1 MANPR
6 TNRQKM
12 QKKVARAVPTGR
24 IYVTATFN
32 NTLVTVTD
40 EQGNVLCSATTG
52 QSGFS
57 GSRKSTPYAA
67 TVTVEAA
74 LEKSRAYGLRTAELF
89 IKGPGPGR
97 DAALRVIKNAGI
109 NLTLIADV
117 TPLPHNGT
125 KARKMKHG

>member
-1 MANPR
+1 MAQAGKK
-6 TNRQKM
+6 TV
-12 QKKVARAVPTGR
+12 KKVTKVVPTGR

-32 NTLVTVTD
+32 NTIVTVTD
-40 EQGNVLCSATTG
+40 EQGSVLCTATTG
-52 QSGFS
+52 MSGFS

-74 LEKSRAYGLRTAELF
+74 IEKSRAYGMRTADLY

-109 NLTLIADV
+109 NLTMIADV
-117 TPLPHNGT
+117 TPMPHNGT